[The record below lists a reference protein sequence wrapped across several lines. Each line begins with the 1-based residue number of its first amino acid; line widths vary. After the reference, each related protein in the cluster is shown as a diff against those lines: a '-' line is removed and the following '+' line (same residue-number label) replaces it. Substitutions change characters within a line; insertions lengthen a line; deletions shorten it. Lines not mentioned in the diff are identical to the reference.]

1 MCVGGGGGMGVIGS
15 GDGDYIG
22 KRVKN
27 NITYVSM
34 TTKYPIIE
42 HRVFSKL

>member
-1 MCVGGGGGMGVIGS
+1 MGVIGS

-34 TTKYPIIE
+34 TTKYPIIK
-42 HRVFSKL
+42 HIGHFQNFTFFYFPK